1 MILFRNLKLAFE
13 RYCVF
18 WKLTLIYILSTVH
31 IVLSNYIIS
40 ARVQMVSKITDIVFI
55 GLYCCVGILTSVA
68 LEKYKRIDFAI
79 AYSD

>member
-13 RYCVF
+13 RSYVF

-40 ARVQMVSKITDIVFI
+40 ARVQMVSKIIDIVFI

-68 LEKYKRIDFAI
+68 LEKYERIDVAI